1 VKKIKNQK
9 KAIIKVNGEDY
20 VKVSSIRQVEII
32 GEETV
37 INLKSGRTYVRF
49 GDGKSYCEEID
60 GQEYK
65 IHVATKIKY
74 VGNRS

>member
-20 VKVSSIRQVEII
+20 VKVSSIRQVEMI
-32 GEETV
+32 GEEIV

-74 VGNRS
+74 VGNRT